1 MKEYYQWASCSGCV
15 LRNTDWAIALVVNT
29 GHDTKIMMSGTC
41 GSSWKQHVLWLK
53 CNGFM
58 SLSLLML
65 AGLATKTKFSGLEYE
80 ATIQI
85 QRIIIFLLL
94 VCFGAATGQAVLN
107 EQVNIGS
114 LSYLHDWNPNPI
126 LWWFIEYFYS
136 LLLHASF
143 IPVSL
148 YVSMSLVRY
157 YQSVFMDWDLDMYY
171 EPVDTPAKVR
181 TMTLN
186 EELGQI
192 SHIFT
197 DKTGC
202 CCYISITMCHFKEPL
217 LCLSVLYCRDFNA
230 Q

>member
-1 MKEYYQWASCSGCV
+1 
-15 LRNTDWAIALVVNT
+15 
-29 GHDTKIMMSGTC
+29 
-41 GSSWKQHVLWLK
+41 
-53 CNGFM
+53 
-58 SLSLLML
+58 ML

-114 LSYLHDWNPNPI
+114 LSYLHGWNPNPI

-197 DKTGC
+197 DKTG
-202 CCYISITMCHFKEPL
+202 
-217 LCLSVLYCRDFNA
+217 
-230 Q
+230 